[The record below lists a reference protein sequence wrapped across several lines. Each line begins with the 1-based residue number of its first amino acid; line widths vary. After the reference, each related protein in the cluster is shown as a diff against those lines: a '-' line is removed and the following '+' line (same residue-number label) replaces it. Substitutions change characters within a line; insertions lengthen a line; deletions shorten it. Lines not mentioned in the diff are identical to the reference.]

1 MAAMAIIL
9 VKDGTDRLT
18 KPILDYLL
26 ETYGMRPEEVR
37 AVHLDSVVGQALA
50 LSVDLTVRAPEPE
63 PGPAPDGRP
72 EGARPYDAPTGF
84 LDLPRRDPGAAL

>member
-50 LSVDLTVRAPEPE
+50 LSVDLTVRAPEP
-63 PGPAPDGRP
+63 GPAPDSRP
-72 EGARPYDAPTGF
+72 EWMRQYDAPTEF